1 MKDKIITIKDI
12 ALKAKVSAGTV
23 DRVLHKRGRVAPK
36 VEEKILRIIKEM
48 EYEPNIIARALSSK
62 KKYTVAVLIPDE
74 SYDNYWFAPKAGIKK
89 SLKELKQFGLE
100 VKFYFFDPY
109 TSVSFIDKANEVTL
123 DNPDGIILT
132 PIFHREVLP
141 FFETW
146 KKSEIPFI
154 LFNTEISDFEPLS
167 YIGQD
172 SYQSGYLAGKLIHY
186 GLSEPCTILIAHFD
200 EETSNAAHLEKK
212 EHGFRNYFLQNN
224 LLQKYDILK
233 AEITR
238 PNYAS
243 FVAQMDAIFETN
255 PNIKGVFVT
264 TSKSFEIA
272 SYLNQ
277 KHIHDVNIIGY
288 DLLAKNLHYLKN
300 NTINFLINQNPKGQ
314 GFWSLKLMADKLIFN
329 KEVPLLKYLPLD
341 IITKENVNYF
351 IEEGLDT
358 N

>member
-1 MKDKIITIKDI
+1 MQDKIITIKDI

-23 DRVLHKRGRVAPK
+23 DRVLHKRGKVAPK
-36 VEEKILRIIKEM
+36 VEEKILRILKEM

-62 KKYTVAVLIPDE
+62 KKYAVAVLIPDE
-74 SYDNYWFAPKAGIKK
+74 TFDNYWFAPKSGIKK

-109 TSVSFIDKANEVTL
+109 TAASFTQQANEVTS
-123 DNPDGIILT
+123 DHPDGIILT
-132 PIFHREVLP
+132 PIFHRESLP
-141 FFETW
+141 FFESW
-146 KKSEIPFI
+146 KKSEIPFV
-154 LFNTEISDFEPLS
+154 LFNTEIPDFEPLS

-186 GLSEPCTILIAHFD
+186 GLSDPCSILIAHFD

-212 EHGFRNYFLQNN
+212 ERGFRNYFLQNN
-224 LLQKYDILK
+224 LLQKYDILQ
-233 AEITR
+233 ADITR

-243 FVAQMDAIFETN
+243 FVSQLDDVFESN
-255 PNIKGVFVT
+255 PNIKAVFVT

-277 KHIHDVNIIGY
+277 KHIHDVHIVGY

-300 NTINFLINQNPKGQ
+300 NTIDFLINQNPKGQ
-314 GFWSLKLMADKLIFN
+314 GFWSLKLLADKLIFN
-329 KEVPLLKYLPLD
+329 KEVPMLKYLPLD

-351 IEEGLDT
+351 VDEG
-358 N
+358 